1 MQLLDAIDSNMRKE
15 YTLEGVYQWMTH
27 HIIPMAVLAELVVHS
42 YPYKADIHMTL
53 LVRRGGWRAASSC
66 ICGVSE
72 HCSVFFPLRRGAGLM
87 ALMLCFTR

>member
-53 LVRRGGWRAASSC
+53 MVSRPSLGPGVTYAYAHAGCPASC
-66 ICGVSE
+66 
-72 HCSVFFPLRRGAGLM
+72 
-87 ALMLCFTR
+87 

>member
-1 MQLLDAIDSNMRKE
+1 MMPDVVPLLFCFLLVVAAGPHCQGMQLLDAIDSNMRKE

-53 LVRRGGWRAASSC
+53 LVSAAY
-66 ICGVSE
+66 GV
-72 HCSVFFPLRRGAGLM
+72 VA
-87 ALMLCFTR
+87 